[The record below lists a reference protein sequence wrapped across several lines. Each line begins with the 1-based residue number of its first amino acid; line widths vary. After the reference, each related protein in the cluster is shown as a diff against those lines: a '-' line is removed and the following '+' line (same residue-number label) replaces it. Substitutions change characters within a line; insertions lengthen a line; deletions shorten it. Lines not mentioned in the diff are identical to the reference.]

1 MKYQNRIYAI
11 ALMCWCCALQAAGG
25 GGGGG
30 AGGGGGGD
38 TVSADPIIQSAQAAI
53 AQKNWATAQAT
64 LLKGLSSD
72 SQNADYHNLYAYSLR
87 KSTNPDMG
95 SVFNHY
101 DEALRL
107 NPKHRGAH
115 EYMGEAYLMTN
126 NLPKAK
132 EHLAALDKLCFFG
145 CEEYSDLKKAIASY
159 EISHPH

>member
-1 MKYQNRIYAI
+1 MKYRNSIYTI
-11 ALMCWCCALQAAGG
+11 ALLCCGGTLQAAGG

-30 AGGGGGGD
+30 GVD
-38 TVSADPIIQSAQAAI
+38 TVSADPVIQTAQAAI
-53 AQKNWATAQAT
+53 SQKNWTAAQAT
-64 LLKGLSSD
+64 LLKALSSD
-72 SQNADYHNLYAYSLR
+72 SQNADYHNLYAYALR
-87 KSTNPDMG
+87 KSANPDMG

-145 CEEYSDLKKAIASY
+145 CEEFSDLKKAIASY